1 MNAIQIQA
9 GKRALAHIRERG
21 LSPGDISAVF
31 GASGAAKWLTICGLD
46 SAIFADWLSQSE
58 QPIALMGTSVG
69 AMKLAAAV
77 QPDCRTRFAEFATRY
92 SQQHYDD
99 KPTAEAVA
107 KETDGVINA
116 ALGSDGDEHLLQH
129 HRYQFHCG
137 AVHVS
142 GKLAAARPRTQVLGM
157 AALAGVTLRGRKPL
171 RRKLSR
177 VIFSPPAGAVTS
189 SSKHQPTVQFPI
201 TSQDGID
208 TLHVTLNKDN
218 LRTALLASG
227 AIPVYLN
234 AVHLLEA
241 PNPVVVSS
249 DNCHYHGRRRDRK
262 LVLRDGGLL
271 DYHPVPDNLS
281 DNTDGMVLYPHF
293 YSKLTECWFDK
304 FYPWRKVPARRMEN
318 VILVSPTE
326 EFVRSLPGGRIPD
339 RRDFV
344 KFQDR
349 DKIRVQQWNEATA
362 RSEELGEAWMDIAR
376 RGDWA
381 KVATPIH

>member
-1 MNAIQIQA
+1 MSVLQIQA
-9 GKRALAHIRERG
+9 GRRALAHIREHG
-21 LSPGDISAVF
+21 LSPDDISAVF
-31 GASGAAKWLTICGLD
+31 GASGAAKWLSICGLD
-46 SAIFADWLSQSE
+46 SAIFNDWLSQSQ
-58 QPIALMGTSVG
+58 QPISLMGTSVG

-77 QPDCRTRFAEFATRY
+77 QPDCRTRFAEFAARY
-92 SQQHYDD
+92 TAQHYDG

-129 HRYQFHCG
+129 SRYQFHCG

-142 GKLAAARPRTQVLGM
+142 GNLAAAGPRTQVLGM
-157 AALAGVTLRGRKPL
+157 AALAGVALRGRKPL

-177 VIFSPPAGAVTS
+177 VIFSPPAGAFTS
-189 SSKHQPTVQFPI
+189 SSKHQSKVEFPI

-241 PNPVVVSS
+241 PNPVVASH
-249 DNCHYHGRRRDRK
+249 DNLHYHGRRSDRK

-271 DYHPVPDNLS
+271 DYHPVPNNLS
-281 DNTDGMVLYPHF
+281 ENSDGLVLYPHF

-304 FYPWRKVPARRMEN
+304 FYPWRTVPPSKLDN
-318 VILVSPTE
+318 VILISPTT

-339 RRDFV
+339 RRDFL

-349 DKIRVQQWNEATA
+349 DEVRVERWREATA
-362 RSEELGEAWMDIAR
+362 RSEELGDVWMQIAQ

-381 KVATPIH
+381 KVVSPIQ

>member
-1 MNAIQIQA
+1 MTALQIQA
-9 GKRALAHIRERG
+9 GTRALAHIREHG

-46 SAIFADWLSQSE
+46 SAIFGDWLSQSQ
-58 QPIALMGTSVG
+58 QPVTLMGTSVG

-77 QPDCRTRFAEFATRY
+77 QLNCRTRFAEFAERY
-92 SQQHYDD
+92 TAQHYDG

-116 ALGSDGDEHLLQH
+116 ALGSDGDEHLLGH
-129 HRYQFHCG
+129 PRYQFHCG

-142 GKLAAARPRTQVLGM
+142 GKLAATHPRVQVLGM
-157 AALAGVTLRGRKPL
+157 ATLAGTALKGRKSL
-171 RRKLSR
+171 RRRLTR
-177 VIFSPPAGAVTS
+177 VIFSSPAGAVS
-189 SSKHQPTVQFPI
+189 NAAQSADSDFPV

-208 TLHVTLNKDN
+208 TLHVTLNRNN

-234 AVHLLEA
+234 AVHLLED
-241 PNPVVVSS
+241 PNPFVVSH
-249 DNCHYHGRRRDRK
+249 DNVHYHGRRSDRK

-281 DNTDGMVLYPHF
+281 DNIDGLVLYPHF

-318 VILVSPTE
+318 VILVSPTD

-339 RRDFV
+339 RRDFL
-344 KFQDR
+344 KFQGR
-349 DKIRVQQWNEATA
+349 DHVRVKQWQEATV
-362 RSEELGEAWMDIAR
+362 RSEELGEAWMEIAR
-376 RGDWA
+376 RGDWS
-381 KVATPIH
+381 KVVTPFR